1 MKKYIKFLLLISA
14 LLCSLSVYSQSYKRD
29 AAVIDTPTAYT
40 LDRGMYEFSFLA
52 YDNGGVE
59 LKAYIGLHDNLF
71 LGVSVDVENALG
83 KDEAR
88 PNVPGVIAK
97 LKITDGWETFPI
109 SFAIGYDSF
118 YMGQVGKT
126 ENYENELNRMIY
138 GPYIVVTKPIYLLY
152 DEQHIHFGVRV
163 PAQPYYVPEDASY
176 FLSLDIPV
184 GEFVIFKAESERVY
198 YNFERHDDWLLS
210 FGLKYSYF
218 NHIGVE
224 IDVMLQKHERANRL
238 LRIEYTDEF

>member
-1 MKKYIKFLLLISA
+1 MKKSIIILFLISTVLFSISA
-14 LLCSLSVYSQSYKRD
+14 HSQSYKRD
-29 AAVIDTPTAYT
+29 AVVIDTPTAYT

-52 YDNGGVE
+52 YDRGGVE
-59 LKAYIGLHDNLF
+59 LKSYIGLHDNLY
-71 LGVSVDVENALG
+71 LGASFDVESALG
-83 KDEAR
+83 KEKAR

-109 SFAIGYDSF
+109 SFAVGYDSF

-138 GPYIVVTKPIYLLY
+138 GPYFVVTKPIYLLS

-163 PAQPYYVPEDASY
+163 PAQPYYVPEDTSY
-176 FLSLDIPV
+176 FLSLDVPV
-184 GEFVIFKAESERVY
+184 GDFVIFKAESERVY
-198 YNFERHDDWLLS
+198 CNFERHDDWLLS

-224 IDVMLQKHERANRL
+224 LDVMLQKHEYANRL